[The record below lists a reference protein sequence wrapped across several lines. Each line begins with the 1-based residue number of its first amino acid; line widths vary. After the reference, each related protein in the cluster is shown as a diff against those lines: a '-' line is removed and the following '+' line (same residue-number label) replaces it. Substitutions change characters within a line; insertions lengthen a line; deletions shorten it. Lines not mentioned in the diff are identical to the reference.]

1 MAVTVEQNI
10 NSDPAFVITDLDR
23 GDGIVVLEI
32 KKGII
37 GPLANQLK
45 NTSNRRKGASIIRKL
60 GFVLAESGDYL
71 YSDDAQRPDF
81 VNERV

>member
-1 MAVTVEQNI
+1 MTTSQETTR
-10 NSDPAFVITDLDR
+10 SPAFTVTELDR
-23 GDGIVVLEI
+23 ENGVVILEI

-45 NTSNRRKGASIIRKL
+45 NTSDQRKASSILRKL

-71 YSDDAQRPDF
+71 YKDDQPLPEF
-81 VNERV
+81 ME